1 MKRSYIR
8 AVGLA
13 GVYNELDEFM
23 AGQVI
28 FFASATIPAGWLECN
43 GATVSRTTYAT
54 LFTAIG
60 TDYGAGDGSTTFQLP
75 DLRGEFIRGADRG
88 RGVDT
93 GRVVG
98 SGQADETKAHNHSS
112 FEWWAYENDTTDSHR
127 PGGTIPH
134 LTRDG
139 QEYWGNRN
147 QAVSV
152 TTGGAETRPRNV
164 AMVACIKY

>member
-54 LFTAIG
+54 LFAAIG
-60 TDYGAGDGSTTFQLP
+60 TDYGAGDGATTFQLP

-98 SGQADETKAHNHSS
+98 SGQAAELGSHNHVSGARAEGSS
-112 FEWWAYENDTTDSHR
+112 PFVYGSATVASGGRLDVTDGSS
-127 PGGTIPH
+127 TISA
-134 LTRDG
+134 LTS
-139 QEYWGNRN
+139 N
-147 QAVSV
+147 
-152 TTGGAETRPRNV
+152 TGGAETRPRNV